1 MPNTTVCQVLDSNYP
16 IITRNV
22 LCKHSNGE
30 RASLANIKLTIDR
43 LFVGMLLVNRL
54 SFFSLSKPY
63 LITCLNLGDFLVDSL
78 GLVDR
83 LL

>member
-1 MPNTTVCQVLDSNYP
+1 MLNATVCQVLASNYP

-30 RASLANIKLTIDR
+30 QASLANLKLTIER
-43 LFVGMLLVNRL
+43 LYVGMLLVDRL
-54 SFFSLSKPY
+54 SFFSLSKTY
-63 LITCLNLGDFLVDSL
+63 LITCLKLGDFLVDSL